1 MSNQYKIKRLF
12 LLILLL
18 GIPSLMGC
26 ALGVTRV
33 VINHDPLIQVEN
45 KSKGDILVSQFKD
58 VRPVKEYIGNKRNA
72 FGMVL
77 GHIGTQSG
85 VSLTE
90 VLTKYFAEALNQ
102 AGYTVVVTKE
112 TKVPEGSEKTRFD
125 AMVNGEIREFWMDL
139 YTAVWHYVTVRLI
152 AERPESREV
161 LWEKV
166 VHGEEKRV
174 LWVGATGEYERIIR
188 ESLTKALNQA
198 VSEFASDQFRK
209 AIESSRSSSRGKEAV
224 GSAEKPASQSPSDIN
239 PASRKPVYFAVLQ
252 TANIREEA
260 NTKSRVIATLKK
272 GDQLE
277 KIRESGNWY
286 NVKLASGKTGWVH
299 KSLVKEAI
307 GTGR

>member
-18 GIPSLMGC
+18 GISFLMGC
-26 ALGVTRV
+26 AFGVTRV

-45 KSKGDILVSQFKD
+45 KKKGDILVSQFKD
-58 VRPVKEYIGNKRNA
+58 VRPVTEYIGNKRNA

-77 GHIGTQSG
+77 GHIGTESG

-102 AGYTVVVTKE
+102 AGYTVMVMKE
-112 TKVPEGSEKTRFD
+112 TKVPEGSEEIKFD
-125 AMVNGEIREFWMDL
+125 AMLNGEIREFWLDL

-174 LWVGATGEYERIIR
+174 LWVGATAEYERIIR

-209 AIESSRSSSRGKEAV
+209 AIESSKSPSRGKDV
-224 GSAEKPASQSPSDIN
+224 GRAEKPASQSPSDIN
-239 PASRKPVYFAVLQ
+239 PASPKPVYFVVLQ

-260 NTKSRVIATLKK
+260 NTKSRVIVTLKK

-299 KSLVKEAI
+299 RSLVKEA
-307 GTGR
+307 TGPSR